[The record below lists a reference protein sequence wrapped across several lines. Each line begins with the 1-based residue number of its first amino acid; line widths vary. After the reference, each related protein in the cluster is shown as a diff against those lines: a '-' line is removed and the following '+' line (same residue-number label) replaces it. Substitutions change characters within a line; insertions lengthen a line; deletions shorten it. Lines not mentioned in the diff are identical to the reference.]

1 MILDYYFY
9 YFIIVTFIWVLCLCV
24 SVYNV
29 HAVPTES
36 RRGRVVPSALTLN
49 SSTLDISLQD
59 SKPDHP

>member
-9 YFIIVTFIWVLCLCV
+9 YFIIVTFMWVLCLCV

-36 RRGRVVPSALTLN
+36 RRGRVVPSALTEQQH
-49 SSTLDISLQD
+49 SGHQSPGFQT
-59 SKPDHP
+59 